1 MFSPSE
7 GKGEKCTCKLIYRE
21 LFLTLE
27 TSTGEHCIYHVTLKA
42 SKVKEAPLY
51 FGHHLPLYKFFSHH
65 GSNSLPLIICHRA
78 FLVLNALRV
87 SADTPL

>member
-7 GKGEKCTCKLIYRE
+7 GKGEKRTCKIIYRE
-21 LFLTLE
+21 LFITLE
-27 TSTGEHCIYHVTLKA
+27 TSTGGHYIYHVTLKGF
-42 SKVKEAPLY
+42 KVSEDLLY
-51 FGHHLPLYKFFSHH
+51 FGHHLPFYKFFSHH

-78 FLVLNALRV
+78 FLVLNVLRV